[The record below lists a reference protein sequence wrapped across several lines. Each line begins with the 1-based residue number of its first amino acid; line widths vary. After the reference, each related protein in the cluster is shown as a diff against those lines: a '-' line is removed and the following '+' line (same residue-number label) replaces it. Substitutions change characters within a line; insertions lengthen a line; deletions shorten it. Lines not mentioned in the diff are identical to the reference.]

1 MTVAKFTLDPGI
13 AVRPYVVEYYYKVA
27 WGHADEFLTLFLKN
41 HQPLLLRQIK
51 TGRVTAV
58 RIEQPRYHGPEADRW
73 DYRVTVTYASVAAE
87 MDKSHE
93 PRLMLE
99 MYPDQDAF
107 RKEEARRF
115 EILLA
120 HWDVPLVDITR

>member
-1 MTVAKFTLDPGI
+1 MTLESFTPEPGI
-13 AVRPYVVEYYYKVA
+13 ATRPYVVEYYYKVG
-27 WGHADEFLTLFLKN
+27 WGDAGEFLALFLKN
-41 HQPLLLRQIK
+41 HHPVLVRQLQ

-58 RIEQPRYHGPEADRW
+58 RIEQPRYHAPEADRW

-93 PRLMLE
+93 PRLILE
-99 MYPDQDAF
+99 MYPDQDTF

-115 EILLA
+115 ELLLA
-120 HWDVPLVDITR
+120 HWDVPVVDITP